1 MSEQRGAQP
10 ELPGQT
16 QIFKQSEYGEE
27 QLGYLGSDHIIYKL
41 RWGEGHAIG
50 RVDEAG
56 RIFRKTAHDERELGY
71 VTPNGQIHS
80 NGLFEG
86 GVLGWVEADGV
97 VVQAGLIMG
106 EEEVGRVAGKDA
118 PAAAAALL
126 LLFLPDEAEATKRMM
141 R

>member
-1 MSEQRGAQP
+1 MSEQPVAS
-10 ELPGQT
+10 GQT

-27 QLGYLGSDHIIYKL
+27 QLGYLGADHIIYRL
-41 RWGEGHAIG
+41 RWGEGQAIG

-56 RIFRKTAHDERELGY
+56 LVFRKTAHDERELGY
-71 VTPNGQIHS
+71 FTPNGQIHS

-86 GVLGWVEADGV
+86 GALGWVEADGV
-97 VVQAGLIMG
+97 VVQSGLIMG
-106 EEEVGRVAGKDA
+106 EEEVGRVVGAAA